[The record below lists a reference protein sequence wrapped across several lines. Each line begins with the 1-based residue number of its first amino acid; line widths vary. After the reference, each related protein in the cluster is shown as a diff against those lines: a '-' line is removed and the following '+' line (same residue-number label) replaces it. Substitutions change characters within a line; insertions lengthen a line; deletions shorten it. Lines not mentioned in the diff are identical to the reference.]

1 MKPEF
6 FIAQKIRSGG
16 VSGKK
21 FAGPVLKVAVGG
33 IVLGM
38 VVMILSIAIG
48 SGFKK
53 EIREK
58 IVGFGSHIHVVNYDF
73 NLSYEA
79 NPIRNDENLVAAIN
93 ALEGVRAVQR
103 FATKPGLLKTDSE
116 MQGVILKGIGPDY
129 DISFLQSILVEGEL
143 PATSSESPS
152 VDILISSALS
162 GMLHLNVGDPVFMY
176 FFQEQIRVR
185 RFNVT
190 GIYDSN
196 LPDLDKM
203 YVVADIRQIQRLNG
217 WDEDQMAGYEILIHD
232 FDRID
237 EVGMDVYDIAATY
250 ISAEGTLLRTQTIKQ
265 TQPQIFGWLDLL
277 DMNIAVIIV
286 LIVLVAG
293 FNMISGLLILILER
307 TNMIGILKALGM
319 DNWPLRKIFLYLA
332 THIAL
337 RGLIWGNVI
346 GLGICIL
353 QQQFGIVKL
362 DPANYFLDT
371 VPVSLNLVHLLIL
384 NAGALVAVFL
394 MMIGP
399 SYLAARI
406 SPVRAILFD

>member
-1 MKPEF
+1 M
-6 FIAQKIRSGG
+6 
-16 VSGKK
+16 SGKK

>member
-1 MKPEF
+1 
-6 FIAQKIRSGG
+6 
-16 VSGKK
+16 
-21 FAGPVLKVAVGG
+21 
-33 IVLGM
+33 
-38 VVMILSIAIG
+38 
-48 SGFKK
+48 
-53 EIREK
+53 
-58 IVGFGSHIHVVNYDF
+58 
-73 NLSYEA
+73 
-79 NPIRNDENLVAAIN
+79 
-93 ALEGVRAVQR
+93 
-103 FATKPGLLKTDSE
+103 
-116 MQGVILKGIGPDY
+116 
-129 DISFLQSILVEGEL
+129 
-143 PATSSESPS
+143 
-152 VDILISSALS
+152 
-162 GMLHLNVGDPVFMY
+162 MY

-217 WDEDQMAGYEILIHD
+217 WDDDQVAGYEILIHD

-237 EVGMDVYDIAATY
+237 EVGMDVYDITASY

-265 TQPQIFGWLDLL
+265 TQPQIFGWLNLL

-307 TNMIGILKALGM
+307 TNMIGILKALGI

-337 RGLIWGNVI
+337 RGLIWGNII

-353 QQQFGIVKL
+353 QQKFGIFKL

>member
-1 MKPEF
+1 M
-6 FIAQKIRSGG
+6 
-16 VSGKK
+16 SGKK

-217 WDEDQMAGYEILIHD
+217 WDEDQVAGYEILIHD

>member
-1 MKPEF
+1 M
-6 FIAQKIRSGG
+6 
-16 VSGKK
+16 SGKK

-103 FATKPGLLKTDSE
+103 FATKPGLLKTESE
-116 MQGVILKGIGPDY
+116 MQGVVLKGIGSDY
-129 DISFLQSILVEGEL
+129 DISFLKSILVEGEL
-143 PATSSESPS
+143 PATSSKNPS
-152 VDILISSALS
+152 VDILISSALA
-162 GMLHLNVGDPVFMY
+162 GMLHLSVGDPVFMY

-217 WDEDQMAGYEILIHD
+217 WDDDQVAGYEILIHD

-237 EVGMDVYDIAATY
+237 EVGMDVYDITASY

-265 TQPQIFGWLDLL
+265 TQPQIFGWLNLL

-337 RGLIWGNVI
+337 RGLIWGNII

-353 QQQFGIVKL
+353 QQKFGIFKL